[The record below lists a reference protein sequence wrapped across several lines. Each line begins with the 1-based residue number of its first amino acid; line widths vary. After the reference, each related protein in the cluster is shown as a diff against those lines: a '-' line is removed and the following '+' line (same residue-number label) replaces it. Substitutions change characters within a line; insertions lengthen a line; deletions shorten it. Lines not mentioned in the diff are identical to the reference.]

1 MAADENKLSA
11 LHDAVASAL
20 ALAMQGREIP
30 GYTDEETGEEFPATF
45 LPPSAAE
52 IQAATK
58 FLKDNN
64 ITCAPAKD
72 NALGELEEIMARRK
86 TKLRAVGGIDLADA
100 TEQTRFT
107 QGLLG

>member
-1 MAADENKLSA
+1 MAADETVLSA

-20 ALAMQGREIP
+20 AIAMKGRELP
-30 GYTDEETGEEFPATF
+30 GYTDPDTGEEFPATI

-64 ITCAPAKD
+64 ITCAPAKG
-72 NALGELEEIMARRK
+72 NALGELEEIMRTRK
-86 TKLRAVGGIDLADA
+86 AKLRPVGGMDYEDA
-100 TEQTRFT
+100 REQTKFT
-107 QGLLG
+107 AGLLS

>member
-20 ALAMQGREIP
+20 AIAMQGREIP
-30 GYTDEETGEEFPATF
+30 GYTDPDTGEEFPPTV

-72 NALGELEEIMARRK
+72 NALGELEEIMARRQ
-86 TKLRAVGGIDLADA
+86 TKLRAVGGMDLADA
-100 TEQTRFT
+100 AEQTRFT